1 MVEWSFPRNNSRNV
15 KAMIAKITM
24 MLNGEISLF
33 TCLVAALSGVS
44 VELSLQ
50 VLHIVYLIVCDRRL
64 VPLREE
70 LIPPLSVGHNLVLV
84 DSEAFLMVQER
95 GA

>member
-1 MVEWSFPRNNSRNV
+1 
-15 KAMIAKITM
+15 MIAKITM
-24 MLNGEISLF
+24 MLNGEISVF
-33 TCLVAALSGVS
+33 TCLVAALSGVKRWIIIAS
-44 VELSLQ
+44 PAHRIPDSLR
-50 VLHIVYLIVCDRRL
+50 DRRP

-95 GA
+95 GV